1 MKVSIHWLSP
11 RLKKSDDVDWMKE
24 KEEKLE
30 TGSGGAAG
38 LELQKTSRPGLKF
51 KAFRSLDE

>member
-1 MKVSIHWLSP
+1 
-11 RLKKSDDVDWMKE
+11 MKE
-24 KEEKLE
+24 KEEQLE